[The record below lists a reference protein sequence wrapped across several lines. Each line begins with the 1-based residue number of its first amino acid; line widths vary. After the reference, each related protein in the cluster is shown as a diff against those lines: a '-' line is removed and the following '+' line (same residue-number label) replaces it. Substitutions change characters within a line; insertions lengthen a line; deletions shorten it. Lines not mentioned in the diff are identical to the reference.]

1 MSETGSEYSQ
11 PPEISN
17 RHVDPTGSLSV
28 REEND
33 LDFGSE
39 EESPRLAR
47 KRHGAVLDSQEGANE
62 PDVSKATPS
71 KRPRSDSLNEFL
83 GLEDNSAA
91 KGLEN
96 LGSVRLALGC
106 YPVARS
112 QNCALSVHAPSEVS
126 VQHSKQQPVLLT
138 KDHADLFQAALQ
150 DAKKESS

>member
-1 MSETGSEYSQ
+1 MANLVEMSETGSEYSQ

-47 KRHGAVLDSQEGANE
+47 RGSQQ
-62 PDVSKATPS
+62 PDVSKTTPS
-71 KRPRSDSLNEFL
+71 KRPRSDSLNESL
-83 GLEDNSAA
+83 GLDDNSAA

-106 YPVARS
+106 FPVARS

-126 VQHSKQQPVLLT
+126 VQHSKQQPALLT
-138 KDHADLFQAALQ
+138 KDRADPFQAALQ